1 VIEPLGERR
10 NRPTQ
15 VGRIRLG
22 VKGGKQ
28 GRRAINTFRLTSQE
42 RRFLEPVAAEYGGE
56 VKPWHESK
64 SPDRFEVITDTRE
77 LDVILPPNA
86 MDEAYEHWTGDM
98 GRLRRCDT
106 QWCDLAVP
114 GPDGPEHSIV
124 ACICRRLNEDT
135 CKYRLRL
142 NVMLPKVESIGTWR
156 LDTGSKNAK
165 EEIPGVVAAIE
176 ILGGSA
182 FTKAVLRLEQRT
194 APGRRFN
201 VPVLDIKSTVEA
213 LVAGDQRLGVLPGGA
228 RTNDAPALGPG
239 APFLESF
246 EPVVVDDEVIEAELV
261 DDDPLTSGET
271 QHVDPAFGRAWLA
284 IQDEA
289 PTTTQNRILNRARL
303 LAAELG
309 EPQPLNWAGVRTT
322 STNLIDRLVAE
333 NAHLLKT
340 KEGE

>member
-1 VIEPLGERR
+1 MIEPLSERR

-42 RRFLEPVAAEYGGE
+42 RRFLDPVAAEYGGE

-64 SPDRFEVITDTRE
+64 SPDRFEVITETRE

-86 MDEAYEHWTGDM
+86 MDEAYEHWTGEM

-106 QWCDLAVP
+106 QWCSLASP
-114 GPDGPEHSIV
+114 GPDGPETQLV
-124 ACICRRLNEDT
+124 PCICRRLNEDT

-142 NVMLPKVESIGTWR
+142 NVMLPRVESIGVWR

-165 EEIPGVVAAIE
+165 EEIPGVVEAIE
-176 ILGGSA
+176 VLGGAA

-194 APGRRFN
+194 SPGRRFN
-201 VPVLDIKSTVEA
+201 VPVLDIKSTVGA

-228 RTNDAPALGPG
+228 GTNVAPALGPG
-239 APFLESF
+239 APTLKSF
-246 EPVVVDDEVIEAELV
+246 ETVDDQVIDAELV
-261 DDDPLTSGET
+261 DEPE
-271 QHVDPAFGRAWLA
+271 HVDETIGRAWLA
-284 IQDEA
+284 SQAESYDDA
-289 PTTTQNRILNRARL
+289 LTTYQKNKVLRRAVEISREEGL
-303 LAAELG
+303 PIPANFQAL
-309 EPQPLNWAGVRTT
+309 T
-322 STNLIDRLVAE
+322 TNLIDRLVAE
-333 NAHLLKT
+333 NAHLLSP
-340 KEGE
+340 KESDDDAY